1 MDGLSTSNTKGV
13 GGKVAEVTEG
23 NCKLTAEFVDR
34 EPDDSQNTN
43 DDDDDNSNN
52 KKYKLPKTVR
62 FPKCSMQME
71 VDGLHFAP
79 SSRTDEI
86 AKLLN
91 KAAPEIA
98 KAMQKSFAKVACEKI
113 ESVEKDSK
121 TLAFFEHVDNY
132 VEKNFLAG
140 ESPDSSS
147 NGIDDRDD
155 GNIGDN
161 NNEIF
166 NWNDSTLIRVLNFI
180 SSGTSVQRLA
190 ESQSVHKMVF
200 KSGDLYST

>member
-1 MDGLSTSNTKGV
+1 
-13 GGKVAEVTEG
+13 
-23 NCKLTAEFVDR
+23 
-34 EPDDSQNTN
+34 
-43 DDDDDNSNN
+43 
-52 KKYKLPKTVR
+52 
-62 FPKCSMQME
+62 
-71 VDGLHFAP
+71 
-79 SSRTDEI
+79 
-86 AKLLN
+86 
-91 KAAPEIA
+91 
-98 KAMQKSFAKVACEKI
+98 MQKSFAKVACEKI

-180 SSGTSVQRLA
+180 SSEYIGTSGPRSLNQFQITPGLFSYLERN
-190 ESQSVHKMVF
+190 
-200 KSGDLYST
+200 